1 MGIVRGEKS
10 LKWRILL
17 RQVRR
22 LLKKLIKILEKF
34 PV

>member
-10 LKWRILL
+10 LKWRVLL
-17 RQVRR
+17 RQLRK
-22 LLKKLIKILEKF
+22 LLKQLIKILEKF